1 MFFRLA
7 STSLKAGRVPSLRVP
22 KARGNLI
29 DRFPFAE
36 QTDYRDRHVASLLA
50 MTSFLHPQLHA
61 QRVKTS
67 RIEYPWVAELFLATP
82 SFYFRQLRVQ
92 TPGDAE

>member
-1 MFFRLA
+1 
-7 STSLKAGRVPSLRVP
+7 
-22 KARGNLI
+22 
-29 DRFPFAE
+29 
-36 QTDYRDRHVASLLA
+36 